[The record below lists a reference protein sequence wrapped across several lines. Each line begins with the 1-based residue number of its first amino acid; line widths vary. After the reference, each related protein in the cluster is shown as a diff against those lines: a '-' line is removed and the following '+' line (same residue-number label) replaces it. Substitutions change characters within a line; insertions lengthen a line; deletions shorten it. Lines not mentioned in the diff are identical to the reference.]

1 MNEQFPYGFKEIF
14 KLYSNYALSEFIFW
28 TIIVVGAFSLCFA
41 YHILKR
47 YYKNKKG
54 NNKN

>member
-1 MNEQFPYGFKEIF
+1 MNEQFHYGFKEIF

-28 TIIVVGAFSLCFA
+28 TIIVVGAFSLLFA
-41 YHILKR
+41 YHNLKR